1 MNHSRLLFLAA
12 AWAALAACQPKTAA
26 TGDTSP
32 PVATVDGVPI
42 SRDFYEFYVKGV
54 TGGKNS
60 TDLNPQQRG
69 ALLDNL
75 IRARLVGEE
84 ATKEGLD
91 KSGDTAYLLQL
102 TRLNVLE
109 QAVQERYLKDRK
121 PTEQELRAEYET
133 QLAAMP
139 KTEYHARHILVAT
152 EPYALKIIDRLDKG
166 EKFDALA
173 KSESM
178 DSSKNNGGDLGWFTA
193 NRMVPEFSGAVVAL
207 KPGEYTHRPVQTQ
220 YGWHVIQLLE
230 TRELT
235 PPPYDQVRQRLE
247 QVVQA
252 KKFRLYTDELM
263 HNAKIEKFLDQGAA
277 SQPGAAPAAPSSA
290 PPAPGA
296 AAGPLPP
303 TGAAAAPAAA
313 PAAPAASGGS
323 AAPAGAAPGAT
334 GATPPPAPSK
344 N

>member
-1 MNHSRLLFLAA
+1 MNHARILFLAA
-12 AWAALAACQPKTAA
+12 ALAAALSACQPKTAA

-32 PVATVDGVPI
+32 PVAIVDGVPI
-42 SRDFYEFYVKGV
+42 SRDFYEFYIKGI

-60 TDLNPQQRG
+60 SDLNAQQR
-69 ALLDNL
+69 AAALDNL

-102 TRLNVLE
+102 SRLNVLQ
-109 QAVQERYLKDRK
+109 QAVEERYLKDRK

-152 EPYALKIIDRLDKG
+152 EPYAQKIIDRLDKG

-178 DSSKNNGGDLGWFTA
+178 DSSKSNGGDLGWFTT
-193 NRMVPEFSGAVVAL
+193 NRMVPEFSGAVIAL
-207 KPGEYTHRPVQTQ
+207 KPGEYTHKPVQTQ
-220 YGWHVIQLLE
+220 FGWHVIQLLE

-247 QVVQA
+247 QVVEA

-263 HNAKIEKFLDQGAA
+263 HNAKIEKFLDQTAPGAQAPGAA
-277 SQPGAAPAAPSSA
+277 SPQGLPAAAPSSAQPPAPSAPAGAAPAAP
-290 PPAPGA
+290 
-296 AAGPLPP
+296 
-303 TGAAAAPAAA
+303 TAAPAPHPS
-313 PAAPAASGGS
+313 PAAGSSGS
-323 AAPAGAAPGAT
+323 PPAG
-334 GATPPPAPSK
+334 TPPK

>member
-1 MNHSRLLFLAA
+1 MNHPRILFLAA
-12 AWAALAACQPKTAA
+12 ALAAALSACQPKTAA

-32 PVATVDGVPI
+32 PVAIVDKVPI
-42 SRDFYEFYVKGV
+42 SRDFYEFYVKGI

-60 TDLNPQQRG
+60 SDLKPEQR
-69 ALLDNL
+69 AAALDNL

-84 ATKEGLD
+84 AGKEGLD
-91 KSGDTAYLLQL
+91 KTGDTAYLLQL
-102 TRLNVLE
+102 SRLNVLE
-109 QAVQERYLKDRK
+109 QAVQENYLKDRK

-152 EPYALKIIDRLDKG
+152 EAYAQKLIDRLDKG

-193 NRMVPEFSGAVVAL
+193 NRMVPEFAGAVIAL
-207 KPGEYTHRPVQTQ
+207 KPGEYTHKPVQTQ
-220 YGWHVIQLLE
+220 FGWHVIQLLE

-247 QVVQA
+247 QVVEA

-263 HNAKIEKFLDQGAA
+263 HNAKIEKLLDQSSPSAPARAA
-277 SQPGAAPAAPSSA
+277 ATPQGTPPAPAAAPPAAPA
-290 PPAPGA
+290 PP
-296 AAGPLPP
+296 
-303 TGAAAAPAAA
+303 APAAA
-313 PAAPAASGGS
+313 PAPGQAPAA
-323 AAPAGAAPGAT
+323 PAS
-334 GATPPPAPSK
+334 TPPAQPPPK